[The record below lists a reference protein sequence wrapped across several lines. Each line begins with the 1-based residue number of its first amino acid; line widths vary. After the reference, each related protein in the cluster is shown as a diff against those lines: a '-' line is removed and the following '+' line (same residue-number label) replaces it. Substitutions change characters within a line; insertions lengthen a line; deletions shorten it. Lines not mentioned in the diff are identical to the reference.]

1 MVEAKPAKPKLASVP
16 AKCAAFPTD
25 FAHDWTK
32 GSINVFD
39 LGCWHKAATLLP
51 LTGAAGKKR
60 NTKSWDSWRD
70 SPQVGARRALRSLH
84 ERLKHQPCHVASL
97 ICGKAANFALKHAK
111 FAMSL
116 KDWHQH
122 PPRWMSALDRHTEI
136 YQQVEKSWTFQVQH
150 IMLFKLYII
159 HIINVLANVYPCI
172 VTLHDDMVP
181 VLVFHVFVPWL
192 PVSQKCS
199 LEDVQFAK

>member
-60 NTKSWDSWRD
+60 NTKSWDS
-70 SPQVGARRALRSLH
+70 
-84 ERLKHQPCHVASL
+84 
-97 ICGKAANFALKHAK
+97 
-111 FAMSL
+111 
-116 KDWHQH
+116 
-122 PPRWMSALDRHTEI
+122 
-136 YQQVEKSWTFQVQH
+136 
-150 IMLFKLYII
+150 
-159 HIINVLANVYPCI
+159 
-172 VTLHDDMVP
+172 
-181 VLVFHVFVPWL
+181 
-192 PVSQKCS
+192 
-199 LEDVQFAK
+199 

>member
-25 FAHDWTK
+25 CVHDWTK

-39 LGCWHKAATLLP
+39 LGCWHKGCHVSSLDWF
-51 LTGAAGKKR
+51 GRKKR
-60 NTKSWDSWRD
+60 NTKSWDSSRD

-97 ICGKAANFALKHAK
+97 ICGKAANVALKHAK

-116 KDWHQH
+116 KD
-122 PPRWMSALDRHTEI
+122 
-136 YQQVEKSWTFQVQH
+136 
-150 IMLFKLYII
+150 
-159 HIINVLANVYPCI
+159 
-172 VTLHDDMVP
+172 
-181 VLVFHVFVPWL
+181 
-192 PVSQKCS
+192 
-199 LEDVQFAK
+199 